1 MMYLL
6 TQINWIMVAVVTVL
20 TFALGALWYG
30 PLFGKAWLKATGLDP
45 EKLGSSSKSMILTF
59 FLNLGTSI
67 VIAMAVGGFDIIH
80 WPNGVIL
87 GFGLG
92 MGIYGFNLYS
102 DFLFQRQSM
111 KLLASPYRSATVC
124 SAQRSWAVFSLFGG
138 RNPGGEI
145 EGQFGHRRADPCRI
159 KLCRKA
165 E

>member
-6 TQINWIMVAVVTVL
+6 TQINWIAVAVVTVL

-80 WPNGVIL
+80 WPNGLIL

-111 KLLASPYRSATVC
+111 KLLAIQVGYRVLCTT
-124 SAQRSWAVFSLFGG
+124 LMGG
-138 RNPGGEI
+138 ILAFWR
-145 EGQFGHRRADPCRI
+145 
-159 KLCRKA
+159 
-165 E
+165 